1 MNKEFWANRQ
11 NLLELIEFEVAEQTV
26 LDHFA
31 KSSVTNL
38 PDTTLSKL
46 KQAQVAVKRAE
57 QIVQVHEVTWQWKF
71 VS

>member
-1 MNKEFWANRQ
+1 MNKEFWTDWQ
-11 NLLELIEFEVAEQTV
+11 NLLELIEFEVAEETV

-38 PDTTLSKL
+38 PDATLSKL

-57 QIVQVHEVTWQWKF
+57 QVVKVHEVTG
-71 VS
+71 